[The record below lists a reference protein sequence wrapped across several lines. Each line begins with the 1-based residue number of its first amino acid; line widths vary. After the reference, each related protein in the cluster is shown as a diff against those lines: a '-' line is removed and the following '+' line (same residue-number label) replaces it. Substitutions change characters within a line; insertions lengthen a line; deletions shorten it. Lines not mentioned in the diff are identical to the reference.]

1 MICLTAAQMRE
12 LDRRTIE
19 ELGLP
24 GMVLMELAGR
34 GVADS
39 ATELLPSGGRF
50 VVVAGPGNNGG
61 DGYVAARHLLGRGRT
76 GRVLLLGDP
85 TRLTGDAAANRK
97 LFLRLGGVEVVDDG
111 SAALQPLL
119 DAGLVI
125 DAIFGTGLQ
134 REVEGRRRVAIE
146 AINGCAR
153 PVLAVDLPS
162 GIDSDT
168 GRCCGVAVRATR
180 TVTFGCLKRGL
191 VSGDGAACA
200 GAISIVD
207 IGIPPGFV
215 AAIDARCE
223 QIDEAQVRAL
233 VPAVGPTDHK
243 GTRGH
248 LLVVAGSAAKAGAAW
263 LAARGALRA
272 GVGLV
277 TIVTSVGA
285 RSRMG
290 AALPEVMAEVFESG
304 GEQLTAADLAS
315 LRAMANAKNAVLVGP
330 GLDHGSET
338 AQVVAD
344 LLARLEVPAVVD
356 AEALNLLAGRL
367 DAFAAAGASLVL
379 TPHPGEMARLLATT
393 TREVQSD
400 RLAAAVRCAEAC
412 RQVVVLKGARSVVAH
427 PDGRIGVIP
436 IECGALGTAGSG
448 DVLGGV
454 IGSLLARRL
463 DPYQAALLGTY
474 AHAVAGLSA
483 TDQASTGAPLA
494 SEIAEATGAVLYEL
508 ARPTP

>member
-1 MICLTAAQMRE
+1 MTAAQMRE

-34 GVADS
+34 GVAD
-39 ATELLPSGGRF
+39 AACELLPAGGRF

-61 DGYVAARHLLGRGRT
+61 DGYVAARHLLGRGRD

-85 TRLTGDAAANRK
+85 AKVTGDAATNRE

-111 SAALQPLL
+111 QAALGPLL
-119 DAGLVI
+119 EAELVI

-134 REVEGRRRVAIE
+134 RDVEGRRKQAIE
-146 AINGCAR
+146 AINGCGR
-153 PVLAVDLPS
+153 PVIAVDLPS
-162 GIDSDT
+162 GIDADSGCT
-168 GRCCGVAVRATR
+168 LGAAVRATR

-200 GAISIVD
+200 GTLALVD
-207 IGIPPGFV
+207 IGIPPRFV
-215 AAIDARCE
+215 EASGASCE
-223 QIDEAQVRAL
+223 RVDEAQMRAL
-233 VPAVGPTDHK
+233 APALAPTDHK

-248 LLVVAGSAAKAGAAW
+248 LLVIAGCAAKAGAAW

-272 GVGLV
+272 GAGLV
-277 TIVTSVGA
+277 TVVTSAAA
-285 RSRMG
+285 RNRMG
-290 AALPEVMAEVFESG
+290 AALPEVMAETFESG
-304 GEQLTAADLAS
+304 GEQLTAVDVVS
-315 LRAMANAKNAVLVGP
+315 LRALANTRNALVVGP

-367 DAFAAAGASLVL
+367 DVFAAAGAPLVL
-379 TPHPGEMARLLATT
+379 TPHPGEMARLLVTT
-393 TREVQSD
+393 ARDVQAD
-400 RLAAAVRCAEAC
+400 RLATAARCAGAC
-412 RQVVVLKGARSVVAH
+412 RQVIVLKGARTVVAH
-427 PDGRIGVIP
+427 PDGRLGVIP
-436 IECGALGTAGSG
+436 IECGALATAGSG

-454 IGSLLARRL
+454 IGALLARRL
-463 DPYQAALLGTY
+463 DPFQAALLGCY

-483 TDQASTGAPLA
+483 AGQVDGGAPLA
-494 SEIAEATGAVLYEL
+494 SEIADATGVVLHEL
-508 ARPTP
+508 ARPAT